1 MCRVWRKSADAG
13 SFSVDSEY
21 HPKPKG
27 EDFWD
32 EIPFT
37 FVGAQ
42 NNDPSIDESPLAA
55 LVEINLGHYR
65 NSADYEDSVF
75 LCGQV

>member
-1 MCRVWRKSADAG
+1 MEKEDGFAYEDEIQYRELALEDGKFICRVWRKSADAG

-32 EIPFT
+32 EIPL
-37 FVGAQ
+37 
-42 NNDPSIDESPLAA
+42 PLLAHKITIPA
-55 LVEINLGHYR
+55 STSRL
-65 NSADYEDSVF
+65 
-75 LCGQV
+75 